1 MKDKFNAT
9 PNKCNF
15 RNFEKLVTKKKI
27 EKLTSDL
34 RLSVIVHQNYG
45 HFRLKRLNC

>member
-1 MKDKFNAT
+1 MQRQTN
-9 PNKCNF
+9 
-15 RNFEKLVTKKKI
+15 VTLEILKIGDKKKI
-27 EKLTSDL
+27 EKLKSDL